1 MCTNKLEFENEQIQV
16 PRVYRRIRGQK
27 GGGRTRGSV
36 LSSGA
41 SSKISSRS
49 SRRGKQVSRLSSRE
63 ESERLLFLHRSAGCL
78 WKQLSANFPGV
89 TDSQLKNFF
98 FALVRKGLRKAR
110 KLGSQAGVS
119 DPVGTLKPRVL
130 ASFAHE
136 ELPIE
141 GEDRPPWLQD
151 GRVVVEQF
159 ILHFAFSENAKGAAR
174 DPEVGR
180 VVDIVFAR
188 LEEQNR
194 EYLHSSTPTAEAPV
208 QEIEPMTES
217 QLFRSESIRSL
228 GSTFLAQ
235 LQSAQ
240 QEMQRPKSRERLSEI
255 FSGLARSAGDLSALL
270 ESTARFRLETR
281 ALSEEFVFE
290 PKVLSTRDSL
300 PPQDADP
307 KLRSSP
313 FQLSSGLFAPEP
325 FQTEELF
332 PGGQTLFEEAR
343 VIHPPYDDLELF
355 QPDTRLDF
363 EFDR

>member
-1 MCTNKLEFENEQIQV
+1 MCTRKLEFENEKIQV
-16 PRVYRRIRGQK
+16 PGVLRRIRAQK
-27 GGGRTRGSV
+27 GEGWTRGSV

-49 SRRGKQVSRLSSRE
+49 SRKGKHVSQLSSRE

-78 WKQLSANFPGV
+78 WKQLSGNFPGV

-130 ASFAHE
+130 ANFAHE
-136 ELPIE
+136 ELAVE
-141 GEDRPPWLQD
+141 GEDRLPWLKD
-151 GRVVVEQF
+151 GRVIVEQF
-159 ILHFAFSENAKGAAR
+159 ILHFAFSANAKKAAR
-174 DPEVGR
+174 DSELGR
-180 VVDIVFAR
+180 VIDIVFAR

-194 EYLHSSTPTAEAPV
+194 EYVHSSSPTADVPV

-217 QLFRSESIRSL
+217 QIFRSESIRSL

-240 QEMQRPKSRERLSEI
+240 LEMQRPKSREKLSEI
-255 FSGLARSAGDLSALL
+255 FNGLARSAGDLSALL

-281 ALSEEFVFE
+281 ALSEEFIFE

-300 PPQDADP
+300 PPQDTDP
-307 KLRSSP
+307 KLKSST
-313 FQLSSGLFAPEP
+313 FQLSSGLFAPEL
-325 FQTEELF
+325 FQTEEPF
-332 PGGQTLFEEAR
+332 PGGLALFEEAR
-343 VIHPPYDDLELF
+343 VLNPPYDDLELF